1 MSNWTQNNR
10 AHEATWKTLR
20 VLGLLGK
27 KVSFDVAGPTTMQGL
42 RMWIP
47 GESAADR
54 AERAAFYAAQMDDV
68 FTEWASAVY
77 EEVPAKKEAAARKT
91 ARQAMADAL
100 SSKAKTIS
108 QLGVRVDELYK
119 FPSETT

>member
-1 MSNWTQNNR
+1 
-10 AHEATWKTLR
+10 
-20 VLGLLGK
+20 
-27 KVSFDVAGPTTMQGL
+27 MQGL